1 MENNLEE
8 LQELITTIETTEKT
22 EELVEWMKEISAKE
36 YGLIDSLIL
45 TFMENL
51 SNITFANSVLRVL
64 KILNDSIPELVLSQM
79 RENTNFPKAITKY
92 LSTAGVKE
100 LEGDGFIL
108 LVEIFQASSFK
119 DVASEAFINTI
130 FEVFPILNDEAIWLA
145 LISILVSISNES
157 ESFEKNLVLKACAEH
172 PNRRFFAEG
181 FLLLLNKA
189 QSVIL
194 AKSLK
199 FTQDILQNSKT
210 KDEFFYTNDCTALMT
225 ILIREI
231 GNVSEDD
238 IRYMYLNVL
247 AALIATEFYKKE
259 KHRSS
264 DIKELLS
271 NCQFIDDISP
281 NTQKKV
287 QEIVDSGLV

>member
-1 MENNLEE
+1 
-8 LQELITTIETTEKT
+8 
-22 EELVEWMKEISAKE
+22 
-36 YGLIDSLIL
+36 
-45 TFMENL
+45 
-51 SNITFANSVLRVL
+51 
-64 KILNDSIPELVLSQM
+64 
-79 RENTNFPKAITKY
+79 
-92 LSTAGVKE
+92 
-100 LEGDGFIL
+100 
-108 LVEIFQASSFK
+108 
-119 DVASEAFINTI
+119 
-130 FEVFPILNDEAIWLA
+130 
-145 LISILVSISNES
+145 
-157 ESFEKNLVLKACAEH
+157 
-172 PNRRFFAEG
+172 
-181 FLLLLNKA
+181 
-189 QSVIL
+189 
-194 AKSLK
+194 
-199 FTQDILQNSKT
+199 
-210 KDEFFYTNDCTALMT
+210 MT